1 MWDGIQVYSSFHTQ
15 KRSGVQGSSD
25 EHFDPTWPRE
35 GMKNWG
41 AKYGYPDLSVCFA
54 HTGLVIRWTG
64 RYRSDYNNRSSNVT
78 SFLFEITFSLMILM
92 YSCVKRECGGG
103 HLVSMFPSI
112 NHLWWIVTQLV
123 WFLWARHSCLI
134 PVGKNVVCST
144 SLVSR
149 TEEDDQWM
157 MLIRS
162 IWSCTSWPT
171 SRWYRVVITSDRRT
185 VVILEN

>member
-15 KRSGVQGSSD
+15 KRTGVQGSSD

-123 WFLWARHSCLI
+123 RFLWARMWCVQQVWCH
-134 PVGKNVVCST
+134 GRRRMT
-144 SLVSR
+144 SG
-149 TEEDDQWM
+149 WC
-157 MLIRS
+157 
-162 IWSCTSWPT
+162 WSV
-171 SRWYRVVITSDRRT
+171 RSDRALPDRQ
-185 VVILEN
+185 VGDIG